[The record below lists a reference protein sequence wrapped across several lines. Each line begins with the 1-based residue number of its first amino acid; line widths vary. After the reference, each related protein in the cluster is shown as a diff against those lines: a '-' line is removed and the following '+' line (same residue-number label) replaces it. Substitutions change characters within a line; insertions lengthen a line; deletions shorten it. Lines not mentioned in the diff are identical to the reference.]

1 MALERIFATFREG
14 GPPLD
19 GYDPAD
25 PETYEQYIAALIRDS
40 RDYEGSVLAPGRD
53 TAQKYYYGYLPSL
66 NPDGSPYSD
75 TQIVQQPDQTFEQ
88 ILGYDQESSN
98 KSTYVST
105 DVRDAVMLTMPAL
118 IRLFDA
124 SENVVALVPRTEAD
138 VAIAEQQTN
147 YINYVFWQD
156 NPGFLILH
164 GAFKDALTVKTGFV
178 KWWTDDHKETRR
190 KTFVNVNPQQIGML
204 QQQDQTA
211 RLVHLGELDRTM
223 GTYDEVTFEYLV
235 DKPLIKVAGVPP
247 EEMRLDRYAR
257 SFQTSRMVG
266 HQRVVAIDELTAM
279 GYDRQFCMDFLQ
291 SQDINQFTMEA
302 QLRNPG
308 RYMST
313 RVGDGVLYGEWYIKI
328 DKDGDGVAEL
338 RYICTMGE
346 DSQIVH
352 DEPTNRIRFAHFGVD
367 PISHTI
373 VGDSLAD
380 YTMDLQR
387 IKTNMMRNTLDNL
400 AESINPK
407 TVINELNT
415 NVDDALND
423 EVGAVIRTR
432 GDPRAAVQFAT
443 IPFAGQQ
450 VLPILQLLNETLT
463 RRTGLSDAAKGLDPK
478 ALQSSTQ
485 IGVEAI
491 INGQQE
497 RIELIARV
505 LAETGFKDLFQGLYN
520 EIAEAPNQRRTL
532 RINGAWTDVDTGTF
546 DASMGVEVNST
557 LGKGSDVVRMATLQQ
572 IKQTQESIMQ
582 QFGVTNPVVSI
593 QEYLNTIT
601 DQLKLSNIKNVGR
614 YFKTPDPQ
622 TLQQIAS
629 TPKEPDAMTLAA
641 KAQFEKVK
649 SETAQALADQQLR
662 QQKQQ
667 QDDAFR
673 HEQLRQKSLY
683 DNRKLQIDAAK
694 VGIEARGDGPP
705 QPDPT
710 EAAKIG
716 VDLHKAHLGAAS
728 DLHQAHLDAA
738 MQERELEAKFAIEH
752 AKIEQQREAAQL
764 QASTALA
771 TAAQQQQNNQG
782 GGGA

>member
-1 MALERIFATFREG
+1 MALERIFATFKET
-14 GPPLD
+14 GPPQD

-25 PETYEQYIAALIRDS
+25 PETYDQYIAAMIRDS
-40 RDYEGSVLAPGRD
+40 RDYEGSVLAPARD

-66 NPDGSPYSD
+66 NPDGSPYTD

-105 DVRDAVMLTMPAL
+105 DVRDAVMLSMPAL

-124 SENVVALVPRTEAD
+124 SENVVSLIPRTQAD
-138 VAIAEQQTN
+138 VDAAEQQTN

-156 NPGFLILH
+156 NPGFLILY

-178 KWWTDDHKETRR
+178 KWWTDDHKETKR
-190 KTFVNVNPQQIGML
+190 KTFVNLTQQQIQML

-211 RLVHLGELDRTM
+211 RIEHLGQLDPLTQ
-223 GTYDEVTFEYLV
+223 TYDEVTFSYLV

-257 SFQTSRMVG
+257 SFMTSRVTG

-279 GYDRQFCMDFLQ
+279 GYPREQCMEYLQ
-291 SQDINQFTMEA
+291 SQDIQQFTMEA
-302 QLRNPG
+302 QLRNAG
-308 RYMST
+308 RYMTT
-313 RVGDGVLYGEWYIKI
+313 RVGDGVLYGEWFIRI
-328 DKDGDGVAEL
+328 DKDGDGIAEL

-346 DSQIVH
+346 DSTIVH
-352 DEPTNRIRFAHFGVD
+352 DEPANRVRFAVFGVD

-432 GDPRAAVQFAT
+432 GDPRAAVTFAT

-532 RINGAWTDVDTGTF
+532 RINGSWTDIDTGTF

-572 IKQTQESIMQ
+572 IKQTQEMIMQ

-622 TLQQIAS
+622 TLQQIAT
-629 TPKEPDAMTLAA
+629 TPKEPDAMTIAA
-641 KAQFEKVK
+641 KAQYEKVK
-649 SETAQALADQQLR
+649 SETAQAIGEQQFR
-662 QQKQQ
+662 QQKQN

-673 HEQLRQKSLY
+673 HEQLRQKSSY
-683 DNRKLQIDAAK
+683 DQQKLAIDAAK
-694 VGIEARGDGPP
+694 VGVEARGDGPP

-716 VDLHKAHLGAAS
+716 VDMHK
-728 DLHQAHLDAA
+728 AHLDAA
-738 MQERELEAKFAIEH
+738 MQQRELDDKFAIAH
-752 AKIEQQREAAQL
+752 AQIEQKREAAQL
-764 QASTALA
+764 QASTQLA
-771 TAAQQQQNNQG
+771 AAERRGNDSG
-782 GGGA
+782 DS

>member
-1 MALERIFATFREG
+1 MALERIFATFKEG
-14 GPPLD
+14 GPPAD

-25 PETYEQYIAALIRDS
+25 PETYEHYIAALIRDS
-40 RDYEGSVLAPGRD
+40 RDYEGSVLAPARD

-66 NPDGSPYSD
+66 NPDGSPYTD
-75 TQIVQQPDQTFEQ
+75 TQIIQQPDQTYEQ
-88 ILGYDQESSN
+88 ILGHDQESSN

-105 DVRDAVMLTMPAL
+105 DVRDAVMLVMPAL

-124 SENVVALVPRTEAD
+124 SENVVSLVPRTEAD
-138 VAIAEQQTN
+138 VAAAEQQTN

-156 NPGFLILH
+156 NPGFLILY
-164 GAFKDALTVKTGFV
+164 GSFKDALTVKTGFV

-190 KTFVNVNPQQIGML
+190 KTYVNINQQQIQML

-211 RLVHLGELDRTM
+211 KIVHLGELDPMM
-223 GTYDEVTFEYLV
+223 GTYSEVGFEYLV
-235 DKPLIKVAGVPP
+235 DKPLIRVAGVPP

-257 SFQTSRMVG
+257 SFQLSRIVG
-266 HQRVVAIDELTAM
+266 HQRVVAIDELTGM
-279 GYDRQFCMDFLQ
+279 GYPRELCMGYLQ
-291 SQDINQFTMEA
+291 SQNINEFTMEA

-313 RVGDGVLYGEWYIKI
+313 RIGDGVLYGEFYIKI
-328 DKDGDGVAEL
+328 DKDGDGIAEL

-346 DSQIVH
+346 DAEIVH
-352 DEPTNRIRFAHFGVD
+352 DEPANRIRFAHFGVD

-380 YTMDLQR
+380 YTMDIQR

-432 GDPRAAVQFAT
+432 GDPRAAVQFAN

-450 VLPILQLLNETLT
+450 VLPILELLNDTLQ

-505 LAETGFKDLFQGLYN
+505 LAETGFKDLFNGLYN
-520 EIAEAPNQRRTL
+520 EVAEAPNQRRTL
-532 RINGAWTDVDTGTF
+532 RINGSWTDIDTGAF

-572 IKQTQESIMQ
+572 IKQTQEMIMQ

-622 TLQQIAS
+622 TLQAIAS
-629 TPKEPDAMTLAA
+629 TPKEPDAMTIAA

-649 SETAQALADQQLR
+649 SETAQALGDQQFK
-662 QQKQQ
+662 QQKLQT
-667 QDDAFR
+667 DDAYR
-673 HEQLRQKSLY
+673 HEALRQKAIY
-683 DNRKLQIDAAK
+683 DREKLAIEAAKAHAQADQSGQVGPDPIDAAK
-694 VGIEARGDGPP
+694 V
-705 QPDPT
+705 
-710 EAAKIG
+710 G
-716 VDLHKAHLGAAS
+716 VDLHKAHL
-728 DLHQAHLDAA
+728 DAA
-738 MQERELEAKFAIEH
+738 LQQRQLDDKLAIEA
-752 AKIEQQREAAQL
+752 AKIQQAREAAQL
-764 QASTALA
+764 QASTSLA
-771 TAAQQQQNNQG
+771 AAAQQGQNNG
-782 GGGA
+782 GGGQ